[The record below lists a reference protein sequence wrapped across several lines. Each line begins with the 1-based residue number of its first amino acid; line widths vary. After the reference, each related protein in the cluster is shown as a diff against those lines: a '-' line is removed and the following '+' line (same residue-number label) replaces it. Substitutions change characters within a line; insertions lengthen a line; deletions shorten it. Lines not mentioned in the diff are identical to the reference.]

1 LASRFFG
8 VRKIIKVTIKQNK
21 IAKVERFEQNLKFNF
36 FIIFCCAILFLV
48 GSKQSVAAPKT
59 KPETPTRIR
68 SDIIDIK
75 RKSQTI
81 DFFHNVVVEKDDSS
95 LLAQKMRVFYENK
108 PAENVAEGEKKQS
121 SIQKIEAKENVKIF
135 SEDFIASGDFGYYE
149 PKKDSFILEKNVIV
163 NNGTSI
169 ASGDKFLY
177 DLKTK
182 KGVFIGRKDETSIV
196 GNGGDKRVVVVIGND
211 LQGKKKS
218 KKEKNE

>member
-1 LASRFFG
+1 
-8 VRKIIKVTIKQNK
+8 
-21 IAKVERFEQNLKFNF
+21 
-36 FIIFCCAILFLV
+36 
-48 GSKQSVAAPKT
+48 
-59 KPETPTRIR
+59 
-68 SDIIDIK
+68 
-75 RKSQTI
+75 
-81 DFFHNVVVEKDDSS
+81 
-95 LLAQKMRVFYENK
+95 MRVFYENK

-163 NNGTSI
+163 NTGTSI